1 MTLLREMWGAMRRR
15 DFITLVGSAA
25 AWPAAAIA
33 QQNNKKRLVGVITG
47 FNDKETMSLFAAFR
61 TRMQELGWIDGQ
73 NIDFD
78 IRTTSGDYAKLD
90 TEAGNL
96 VSASAD
102 VIVAQGTA
110 GLTAARKNT
119 KTIPVVFTQVSD
131 PVGQRLIDSL
141 ARPGGNITGLA
152 NFEFT
157 SGGKWIELLPELDS
171 KISHVT
177 LITNPANENTA
188 QKAIMAAR
196 DTKKVAV
203 RVASVLDATDIQD
216 AIENCS
222 KKSGGGLIIFPDGFL
237 INHRE
242 LIVELAARYR
252 LPAVYPFRIFPEV
265 GGLLSYGPDFAAI
278 YRRAAEYVDKIL
290 KGVLGGTHA
299 ATAQIRSDGSADG
312 KTAMPQVWYDHA
324 SFAA

>member
-1 MTLLREMWGAMRRR
+1 VQPDEVAQRRLA
-15 DFITLVGSAA
+15 T
-25 AWPAAAIA
+25 
-33 QQNNKKRLVGVITG
+33 
-47 FNDKETMSLFAAFR
+47 FR
-61 TRMQELGWIDGQ
+61 KRMQELGWIEGQ
-73 NIDFD
+73 NIVFD
-78 IRTTSGDYAKLD
+78 VRTTSGDYEKLD
-90 TEAGNL
+90 TEAGSL

-102 VIVAQGTA
+102 LIVAQGTP
-110 GLTAARKNT
+110 GLAAARKYT

-141 ARPGGNITGLA
+141 AHPGGNITGLA

-188 QKAIMAAR
+188 QYVKAITAAG

-203 RVASVLDATDIQD
+203 RVASVRDAADIQD

-222 KKSGGGLIIFPDGFL
+222 KNSGGGLIIFPDGL
-237 INHRE
+237 LLNHRE

-252 LPAVYPFRIFPEV
+252 LPAVYPFRVFPEV
-265 GGLLSYGPDFAAI
+265 GGLLSYGPSFLDIF
-278 YRRAAEYVDKIL
+278 RRAADYVDKIL
-290 KGVLGGTHA
+290 KGTRPADLPVETPTKFELVINLK
-299 ATAQIRSDGSADG
+299 TAQALDLTISPRLQIAADELI
-312 KTAMPQVWYDHA
+312 Q
-324 SFAA
+324 

>member
-1 MTLLREMWGAMRRR
+1 MREMRGAMRRR

-25 AWPAAAIA
+25 VWPAAAIA

-61 TRMQELGWIDGQ
+61 TRMQELGWIEGQ

-152 NFEFT
+152 NFEFA
-157 SGGKWIELLPELDS
+157 SGRKWIELLPELDS

-177 LITNPANENTA
+177 LITNPP
-188 QKAIMAAR
+188 M
-196 DTKKVAV
+196 
-203 RVASVLDATDIQD
+203 
-216 AIENCS
+216 
-222 KKSGGGLIIFPDGFL
+222 
-237 INHRE
+237 
-242 LIVELAARYR
+242 
-252 LPAVYPFRIFPEV
+252 
-265 GGLLSYGPDFAAI
+265 
-278 YRRAAEYVDKIL
+278 KIPRNL
-290 KGVLGGTHA
+290 
-299 ATAQIRSDGSADG
+299 
-312 KTAMPQVWYDHA
+312 
-324 SFAA
+324 

>member
-1 MTLLREMWGAMRRR
+1 MSRPEPLGAAMRRR

-25 AWPAAAIA
+25 VWPAAAIA
-33 QQNNKKRLVGVITG
+33 QQNNKKRLVGFITG
-47 FNDKETMSLFAAFR
+47 FNDKEMMPTFAAFR
-61 TRMQELGWIDGQ
+61 AQMQELGWIEGQ

-188 QKAIMAAR
+188 QFVKAIIAAGN
-196 DTKKVAV
+196 TKKVAV
-203 RVASVLDATDIQD
+203 RVASVLDAADIQD
-216 AIENCS
+216 AIIAVRMS
-222 KKSGGGLIIFPDGFL
+222 AFDPKQTLFVSRPSFL
-237 INHRE
+237 CAN
-242 LIVELAARYR
+242 LNL
-252 LPAVYPFRIFPEV
+252 
-265 GGLLSYGPDFAAI
+265 YGP
-278 YRRAAEYVDKIL
+278 
-290 KGVLGGTHA
+290 
-299 ATAQIRSDGSADG
+299 RS
-312 KTAMPQVWYDHA
+312 
-324 SFAA
+324 

>member
-1 MTLLREMWGAMRRR
+1 MRRR
-15 DFITLVGSAA
+15 DFIKLVGSAA
-25 AWPAAAIA
+25 VWPAAAIA
-33 QQNNKKRLVGVITG
+33 QQNNKKRLVGFITG
-47 FNDKETMSLFAAFR
+47 FNDKELMPLFATFR
-61 TRMQELGWIDGQ
+61 ARLQELGWIEGQ
-73 NIDFD
+73 NIVFD
-78 IRTTSGDYAKLD
+78 VRATSGDYAKLD
-90 TEAGNL
+90 TEAGSL
-96 VSASAD
+96 AAASAD
-102 VIVAQGTA
+102 VIVATGTA
-110 GLTAARKNT
+110 GLAAARRYT

-152 NFEFT
+152 NFEFA
-157 SGGKWIELLPELDS
+157 SGGKWVELLPELDS

-188 QKAIMAAR
+188 QFVTAAG

-203 RVASVLDATDIQD
+203 RVASVRDAADIQD

-265 GGLLSYGPDFAAI
+265 GGLLSYGPDFSAI
-278 YRRAAEYVDKIL
+278 FRRTAEYVDKIL
-290 KGVLGGTHA
+290 KGTRPADLPVETPTKFELVINLK
-299 ATAQIRSDGSADG
+299 TAQALDLTISPRLQIAADELI
-312 KTAMPQVWYDHA
+312 Q
-324 SFAA
+324 